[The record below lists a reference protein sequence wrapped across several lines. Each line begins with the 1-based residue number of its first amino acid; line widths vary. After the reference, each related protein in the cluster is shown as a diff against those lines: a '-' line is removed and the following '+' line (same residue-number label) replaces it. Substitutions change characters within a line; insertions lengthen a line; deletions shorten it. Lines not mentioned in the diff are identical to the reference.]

1 MQAVAMEYVENYIKE
16 SFRYVKETG
25 EQIII
30 TDQNN
35 IPVLKMSRL
44 HPMQSVN
51 QVFKDIRGKMK
62 YHADIL
68 EPETE
73 EWDG

>member
-1 MQAVAMEYVENYIKE
+1 MEYVENYIKE